1 MPDIL
6 IRGMEMPGSCAACD
20 FYNVI
25 SGRCTRTGTK
35 INFSELTT
43 RSVDCPISELPQHGE
58 LIETK
63 DVLLAL
69 VEHGQR
75 DKRFKLGDTI
85 RYSPSEVKEI
95 IDASVPVIVPAER
108 EGEDAPD

>member
-43 RSVDCPISELPQHGE
+43 RSVDCPISELPPHGD
-58 LIETK
+58 LIDRDGLPKER
-63 DVLLAL
+63 
-69 VEHGQR
+69 VEWE
-75 DKRFKLGDTI
+75 D
-85 RYSPSEVKEI
+85 
-95 IDASVPVIVPAER
+95 IDAAPVIVPADKE
-108 EGEDAPD
+108 ESE

>member
-43 RSVDCPISELPQHGE
+43 RSVDCPISELPPHGD
-58 LIETK
+58 LIDRDNLEP
-63 DVLLAL
+63 DLAIWNG
-69 VEHGQR
+69 EC
-75 DKRFKLGDTI
+75 GDPAFST
-85 RYSPSEVKEI
+85 EA
-95 IDASVPVIVPAER
+95 IDNAPVVVPAEKVV
-108 EGEDAPD
+108 E

>member
-6 IRGMEMPGSCAACD
+6 IRVEMPGSCAACD

-43 RSVDCPISELPQHGE
+43 RSVDCPISELPPHGD
-58 LIETK
+58 LILK
-63 DVLLAL
+63 DDAIAVAKIMSDLYPQYRKVLAI
-69 VEHGQR
+69 VWDQIK
-75 DKRFKLGDTI
+75 D
-85 RYSPSEVKEI
+85 S
-95 IDASVPVIVPAER
+95 PVIVPEER
-108 EGEDAPD
+108 SEG